1 MLFSAVLEIL
11 VNGNEND
18 DRRGYERE
26 HDVGRDLLAA
36 WKEDIAKEAPKERDA
51 YSLTVGYFS
60 ACHAYILCYEW

>member
-18 DRRGYERE
+18 DSRGYERE

-36 WKEDIAKEAPKERDA
+36 
-51 YSLTVGYFS
+51 
-60 ACHAYILCYEW
+60 

>member
-36 WKEDIAKEAPKERDA
+36 
-51 YSLTVGYFS
+51 
-60 ACHAYILCYEW
+60 